1 MTTLTLISLF
11 AIGVIAIVF
20 NKKLK
25 RTRYEADLYRNKLLI
40 EQKNYTILET
50 SFNELMKSFVS
61 KEKFIE
67 DLLAED
73 KRKSSK
79 ILEKNKQIE
88 NLKNKVK

>member
-25 RTRYEADLYRNKLLI
+25 RTRYESDLYRNKLLI

-50 SFNELMKSFVS
+50 SFNDLMKSFVS

-67 DLLAED
+67 DLLSED
-73 KRKSSK
+73 KRKSGK
-79 ILEKNKQIE
+79 ILLKNQEIE
-88 NLKNKVK
+88 NLKKQVK